1 MNNWNRNVLLHA
13 MVKHETLTINDIM
26 KKENL
31 GIEPDKSQVSNT
43 IKELHKD
50 GAIEQLNDVE
60 PATFTIT
67 VKGITEYAGL
77 GNAEKEQL
85 PQYQLKLR

>member
-1 MNNWNRNVLLHA
+1 MINWNRNVLLHA
-13 MVKHETLTINDIM
+13 MVKHETLTIHDIM

-31 GIEPDKSQVSNT
+31 GVEPDKGQVTNT
-43 IKELHKD
+43 IKELQTD
-50 GAIEQLNDVE
+50 GAIEQLNDIE

-77 GNAEKEQL
+77 GTAEKEQL
-85 PQYQLKLR
+85 P